1 MYTLQDIFLTFKNRD
16 KVCFVYRTDVR
27 RYHITYRDF
36 YLSAVRLATYLKRQG
51 VKKEDRVA
59 VWAPNSP
66 LWAQV
71 FWACVYIGAVVVP
84 IDFISGRQRADV
96 ILKSARPKVLFQS
109 RFKPDRFRRD
119 DILLENL
126 SVQLVE
132 IENIEELL
140 SDADEG
146 AVEKVADTDLVELV
160 YTSGTTGNPKGVQL
174 THKNLIANI
183 DQIKKHIY
191 LDENY
196 NFLSVLPLSHMF
208 EQMGGFLVPLSV
220 GAKIVYLQTLKPSAL
235 MSAFAQEDI
244 YAVMIVPRL
253 LQALGRSIKLKFSKP
268 VLQNVFYFLRSISR
282 KSPFDKRKKLFF
294 FVHKKFGRNFKFF
307 VSGGAALDEGTAH
320 LWQDLGFKIIEGYGL
335 SETSPV
341 LTANP
346 EDKPKI
352 KSAGVPLEGVDI
364 KIAGDGEI
372 LVKGDNVFTGYW
384 ENEQAS
390 RDAFTDD
397 GYFKTGDIGEFD
409 SDGYLYIKGRKKEV
423 IVLPSGVNVY
433 PDDIEEVLVRQQGV
447 KECCVVGIDRGD
459 GEEVCAVIVLEKGL
473 KEEDAEK
480 IIQETNKYLDTS
492 SQITSFY
499 IYPEAELPKTPTL
512 KVRKFIVKQKITQK
526 QSDASHAGDR
536 LYEIIARVA
545 GTSPDKI
552 SEDTCLYRDLHLSSI
567 ERLELINILEQ
578 EYRMDINEEDIDQ
591 TTTVGRLR
599 EIVELRR
606 KLSSGI
612 RFRFWTNS
620 RVVKILRKYL
630 GDKFHSFIL
639 SLFIDLHVK
648 GLDKIKNLPQPVI
661 FISNHLSYFDQPVI
675 LKSMPVDIRLNTATA
690 AREEFFFPQTKNII
704 VKILTRFAYE
714 YATVWGNVF
723 MLPQVRGFRK
733 SLQYMGKLADEGI
746 NILIFPEGERSRTG
760 ELLSFMPGLGLMV
773 KELKIPVVPIR
784 IRGLEKVFPRGAK
797 WPKKGEVEVVY
808 GDIMYFDKES
818 PDDIVKICREKIEKM

>member
-1 MYTLQDIFLTFKNRD
+1 MHTLQDIFLTFKGSD

-27 RYHITYRDF
+27 RHEITYRDF
-36 YLSAVRLATYLKRQG
+36 YLSVVRLATYLKRRG
-51 VKKEDRVA
+51 VEKGDRVA

-84 IDFISGRQRADV
+84 IDFISGRPRADV

-119 DILLENL
+119 DILLDNL

-132 IENIEELL
+132 IESIEELL
-140 SDADEG
+140 PDADEG
-146 AVEKVADTDLVELV
+146 AGEKVADTDLVELV

-174 THKNLIANI
+174 THKNLTANI

-191 LDENY
+191 IDENY

-253 LQALGRSIKLKFSKP
+253 LQALGRSIKFKFSKP

-282 KSPFDKRKKLFF
+282 KFPFDKRKKLFF

-307 VSGGAALDEGTAH
+307 VSGGAALDEETAH

-352 KSAGVPLEGVDI
+352 KSAGIPLEGVDI
-364 KIAGDGEI
+364 KIADDGEI

-409 SDGYLYIKGRKKEV
+409 SEGYLYIKGRKKEI

-447 KECCVVGIDRGD
+447 KECCVIGLDRGD
-459 GEEVCAVIVLEKGL
+459 GEEVCSVLVLEKGL

-526 QSDASHAGDR
+526 QSDASHTGDR

-545 GTSPDKI
+545 GVSPDKI
-552 SEDTCLYRDLHLSSI
+552 SEDTCLYKDLHLSSI

-612 RFRFWTNS
+612 KLRFWTNG

-639 SLFIDLHVK
+639 SLFIDLQVK

-661 FISNHLSYFDQPVI
+661 FISNHLSYLDQPVI

-704 VKILTRFAYE
+704 VKALTRLAYE

-760 ELLSFMPGLGLMV
+760 KLLPFMPGLGLIV

-797 WPKKGEVEVVY
+797 WPRKGQVEVVY
-808 GDIMYFDKES
+808 GDVMYFGKES